1 MTVMA
6 GPAPPGLICWV
17 LLERWGPLWVSPSVV
32 QNAVQALQL
41 YLQLYGILIQTLYLN
56 SWGCIALVLRLGV
69 QEQQEMRY
77 MKFSSV
83 LSSSLSLIK
92 ASLVLLL

>member
-1 MTVMA
+1 MIVMA

-41 YLQLYGILIQTLYLN
+41 YLQLYGILIQTLHLN
-56 SWGCIALVLRLGV
+56 SWCIALVLRLGV

-92 ASLVLLL
+92 ASLVLLV

>member
-1 MTVMA
+1 MA

-41 YLQLYGILIQTLYLN
+41 YLQLYGILIQTLHLN
-56 SWGCIALVLRLGV
+56 SWCIALVLRLGV

>member
-1 MTVMA
+1 MIVMA

-17 LLERWGPLWVSPSVV
+17 LLEGWGPLWVSPSVV

-41 YLQLYGILIQTLYLN
+41 YLQLYGILIQTLHLN
-56 SWGCIALVLRLGV
+56 SWCIALVLRLGV

-92 ASLVLLL
+92 ASLVLLV

>member
-41 YLQLYGILIQTLYLN
+41 YVQLYGILIQTLHLN
-56 SWGCIALVLRLGV
+56 SWCIALVLRLGV

-92 ASLVLLL
+92 ASLVLLV

>member
-1 MTVMA
+1 MIVMA

-17 LLERWGPLWVSPSVV
+17 LLEGWGPLWVSPSVV

-41 YLQLYGILIQTLYLN
+41 YLQLYGILIQTLHLN
-56 SWGCIALVLRLGV
+56 SWCIALVLRLGV
-69 QEQQEMRY
+69 QEQREMRY

-92 ASLVLLL
+92 ASLVLLV

>member
-1 MTVMA
+1 MIVMA

-17 LLERWGPLWVSPSVV
+17 LLEGWGPLWVSPSVV

-41 YLQLYGILIQTLYLN
+41 YLQLYGILIQTLHLN
-56 SWGCIALVLRLGV
+56 SWCIALVLRLGV
-69 QEQQEMRY
+69 QEQREMRY

>member
-1 MTVMA
+1 MA

-41 YLQLYGILIQTLYLN
+41 YVQLYGILIQTLHLN
-56 SWGCIALVLRLGV
+56 SWCIALVLRLGV

>member
-1 MTVMA
+1 MA

-41 YLQLYGILIQTLYLN
+41 YVQLYGILIQTLHLN
-56 SWGCIALVLRLGV
+56 SWCIALVLRLGV
-69 QEQQEMRY
+69 QEQREMRY

>member
-1 MTVMA
+1 MA

-41 YLQLYGILIQTLYLN
+41 YLQLYGILIQTLHLN
-56 SWGCIALVLRLGV
+56 SWCIALVLRLGV
-69 QEQQEMRY
+69 QEQREMRY

>member
-41 YLQLYGILIQTLYLN
+41 YVQLYGILIQTLHLN
-56 SWGCIALVLRLGV
+56 SWCIALVLRLGV
-69 QEQQEMRY
+69 QEQREMRY

>member
-1 MTVMA
+1 MA

>member
-41 YLQLYGILIQTLYLN
+41 YLQLYGILIQTLHLN
-56 SWGCIALVLRLGV
+56 SWCIALVLRLGV
-69 QEQQEMRY
+69 QEQREMRY

>member
-41 YLQLYGILIQTLYLN
+41 YVQLYGILIQTLHLN
-56 SWGCIALVLRLGV
+56 SWCIALVLRLGV

>member
-41 YLQLYGILIQTLYLN
+41 YLQLYGILIQTLHLN
-56 SWGCIALVLRLGV
+56 SWCIALVLRLGV